1 MTSSGGPAFNLR
13 DPLTFPFEFK
23 QWLIA
28 YVQQELTAS
37 QLTGLASL
45 LAAQRKYVA
54 GAGKTTMTDADF
66 STTPANGTLA
76 VHRDTTANKTYL
88 SARAAGVWTVMAG
101 PL

>member
-1 MTSSGGPAFNLR
+1 MTPNPNYNLK
-13 DPLTFPFEFK
+13 DWLSLPFEFK
-23 QWLIA
+23 QSLLA
-28 YVQQELTAS
+28 YIVQEFTAS
-37 QLTGLASL
+37 MMTGLAAL
-45 LAAQRKYVA
+45 LATQRKYVA
-54 GAGKTTMTDADF
+54 GAGKTTVTDADF